1 MRRENEKG
9 RANPMA
15 MSAEERQQML
25 LTQPVEKIIPK
36 MALPTICSMLI
47 TSIYNMADTYFV
59 SQIGTAEATASGT
72 SASAAVGIV
81 FSVMAMIQALAFMF
95 GMGSGTNVSHLLG
108 MGKRKEAEVYSAVG
122 FFSAVAAGVLI
133 AVLGNVFN
141 EPLMRLLGATETAM
155 PYALDYA
162 RYIFLAAPFMMG
174 SLSMNNLLRFQG
186 LATYGMVGIISGG
199 LLNMLLDP
207 LLIFVFDMGIAGA
220 SIATAISQL
229 TSFVILLV
237 MCSTHA
243 DAITI
248 HPRNYRPTKQMY
260 AKILNNGLPSLG
272 RQGIMSVSTSLL
284 NNAAAVYGDP
294 AIAAFAIVSRC
305 LNFVNSTVV
314 GFGQGFQP
322 VCGFNYGA
330 RKYDRMHRAFSFSVK
345 VTTIVLLVLGA
356 AGFAFAEPVVTLF
369 RRSDP
374 EVIRIGTETFRIQI
388 LTVWAWGYYA
398 EQHVHA
404 GDWLRHPLDDSGG
417 GASGLVPDSDAAGA
431 AERVGAARAGS
442 LPAAGGCADA
452 CPRRLDDDEGHS
464 YAEGANGA
472 GNRVKP
478 LQIA

>member
-59 SQIGTAEATASGT
+59 SQIGTAEASASGT

-284 NNAAAVYGDP
+284 NNAAA
-294 AIAAFAIVSRC
+294 
-305 LNFVNSTVV
+305 
-314 GFGQGFQP
+314 
-322 VCGFNYGA
+322 
-330 RKYDRMHRAFSFSVK
+330 
-345 VTTIVLLVLGA
+345 
-356 AGFAFAEPVVTLF
+356 GFAFAEPVVTLF

-374 EVIRIGTETFRIQI
+374 EVIRIGTETFRVQI
-388 LTVWAWGYYA
+388 LTVWAWGFITLSNMYTQAIGYGIRSTILA
-398 EQHVHA
+398 
-404 GDWLRHPLDDSGG
+404 
-417 GASGLVPDSDAAGA
+417 
-431 AERVGAARAGS
+431 AARQGLFLIPTLLV
-442 LPAAGGCADA
+442 LPNVWGLRGLEVCQPLADVLTLA
-452 CPRRLDDDEGHS
+452 LAVWMMTKVIRAQKAQMAQET
-464 YAEGANGA
+464 A
-472 GNRVKP
+472 
-478 LQIA
+478 

>member
-207 LLIFVFDMGIAGA
+207 LLIFVFNMGIAGA

-294 AIAAFAIVSRC
+294 AIAAFATKGAINSFTKA
-305 LNFVNSTVV
+305 LAKELAPSSIQVNAIS
-314 GFGQGFQP
+314 
-322 VCGFNYGA
+322 CGIIDTKMNAHLTKEDINALCDEIPCG
-330 RKYDRMHRAFSFSVK
+330 
-345 VTTIVLLVLGA
+345 
-356 AGFAFAEPVVTLF
+356 
-369 RRSDP
+369 
-374 EVIRIGTETFRIQI
+374 RIGTPYDVAKAVFSLIKTSDYLTGQI
-388 LTVWAWGYYA
+388 ITLDGGWTV
-398 EQHVHA
+398 
-404 GDWLRHPLDDSGG
+404 
-417 GASGLVPDSDAAGA
+417 
-431 AERVGAARAGS
+431 
-442 LPAAGGCADA
+442 
-452 CPRRLDDDEGHS
+452 
-464 YAEGANGA
+464 
-472 GNRVKP
+472 
-478 LQIA
+478 

>member
-1 MRRENEKG
+1 MQTESETSIAQNARPLATQPLGRLMRRYAVPCMTSLVVAALYNMVDQVFIANAPDLGSVGNAATTVVFPLTVAALAIAVMLGDGCCAFVSLMLGAGKQEEAH
-9 RANPMA
+9 RAVGETVTVSVLAGLVLMA
-15 MSAEERQQML
+15 AYLLFPDTL
-25 LTQPVEKIIPK
+25 LTWFGGRVNAGTFEKAQEYFFWIALGVPLYVFGQAMNPVI
-36 MALPTICSMLI
+36 
-47 TSIYNMADTYFV
+47 
-59 SQIGTAEATASGT
+59 
-72 SASAAVGIV
+72 
-81 FSVMAMIQALAFMF
+81 
-95 GMGSGTNVSHLLG
+95 
-108 MGKRKEAEVYSAVG
+108 R
-122 FFSAVAAGVLI
+122 
-133 AVLGNVFN
+133 
-141 EPLMRLLGATETAM
+141 
-155 PYALDYA
+155 
-162 RYIFLAAPFMMG
+162 
-174 SLSMNNLLRFQG
+174 
-186 LATYGMVGIISGG
+186 SGG
-199 LLNMLLDP
+199 SPTFAMVATLAGAAANLVLDP
-207 LLIFVFDMGIAGA
+207 LLIFVFNMGIAGA

-388 LTVWAWGYYA
+388 LTVWAWGFITLSNMYTQAIGYGIRSTILA
-398 EQHVHA
+398 
-404 GDWLRHPLDDSGG
+404 
-417 GASGLVPDSDAAGA
+417 
-431 AERVGAARAGS
+431 AARQGLFLIPTLLV
-442 LPAAGGCADA
+442 LPNVWGLRGLEVCQPLADVLTLA
-452 CPRRLDDDEGHS
+452 LAVWMMTKVIRAQKAQMAQET
-464 YAEGANGA
+464 A
-472 GNRVKP
+472 
-478 LQIA
+478 

>member
-1 MRRENEKG
+1 
-9 RANPMA
+9 MA

-59 SQIGTAEATASGT
+59 SQIGTAEASASGT

-81 FSVMAMIQALAFMF
+81 FSAMAMIQALAFMF

-207 LLIFVFDMGIAGA
+207 LLI
-220 SIATAISQL
+220 L
-229 TSFVILLV
+229 
-237 MCSTHA
+237 CSTWALRAH
-243 DAITI
+243 
-248 HPRNYRPTKQMY
+248 RLR
-260 AKILNNGLPSLG
+260 
-272 RQGIMSVSTSLL
+272 RQ
-284 NNAAAVYGDP
+284 
-294 AIAAFAIVSRC
+294 
-305 LNFVNSTVV
+305 
-314 GFGQGFQP
+314 
-322 VCGFNYGA
+322 
-330 RKYDRMHRAFSFSVK
+330 
-345 VTTIVLLVLGA
+345 
-356 AGFAFAEPVVTLF
+356 F
-369 RRSDP
+369 RS
-374 EVIRIGTETFRIQI
+374 
-388 LTVWAWGYYA
+388 
-398 EQHVHA
+398 
-404 GDWLRHPLDDSGG
+404 
-417 GASGLVPDSDAAGA
+417 
-431 AERVGAARAGS
+431 
-442 LPAAGGCADA
+442 
-452 CPRRLDDDEGHS
+452 
-464 YAEGANGA
+464 
-472 GNRVKP
+472 
-478 LQIA
+478 

>member
-95 GMGSGTNVSHLLG
+95 GMGSGTNVSHL
-108 MGKRKEAEVYSAVG
+108 
-122 FFSAVAAGVLI
+122 
-133 AVLGNVFN
+133 LGNVFN

-260 AKILNNGLPSLG
+260 GKILNNGLPSLG

-345 VTTIVLLVLGA
+345 VTTIVLLVLGV
-356 AGFAFAEPVVTLF
+356 AGFAFAEPVVALF

-374 EVIRIGTETFRIQI
+374 EVIRIGTETFRVQI
-388 LTVWAWGYYA
+388 LTVWTWGFITLSNMYTQAIGYGIRSTILA
-398 EQHVHA
+398 
-404 GDWLRHPLDDSGG
+404 
-417 GASGLVPDSDAAGA
+417 
-431 AERVGAARAGS
+431 AARQGLFLIPTLLV
-442 LPAAGGCADA
+442 LPNVWGLRGLEVCQPLADVLTLA
-452 CPRRLDDDEGHS
+452 LAVWMMTKVIRTQKAQMAQET
-464 YAEGANGA
+464 A
-472 GNRVKP
+472 
-478 LQIA
+478 

>member
-199 LLNMLLDP
+199 VLNMLLDP
-207 LLIFVFDMGIAGA
+207 LLIFVFNMGIAG
-220 SIATAISQL
+220 
-229 TSFVILLV
+229 
-237 MCSTHA
+237 A

-388 LTVWAWGYYA
+388 LTVWAWGFITLSNMYTQAIGYGIRSTILA
-398 EQHVHA
+398 
-404 GDWLRHPLDDSGG
+404 
-417 GASGLVPDSDAAGA
+417 
-431 AERVGAARAGS
+431 AARQGLFLIPTLLV
-442 LPAAGGCADA
+442 LPNVWGLRGLEVCQPLADVLTLA
-452 CPRRLDDDEGHS
+452 LAVWMMTKVIRAQKAQMAQET
-464 YAEGANGA
+464 A
-472 GNRVKP
+472 
-478 LQIA
+478 

>member
-1 MRRENEKG
+1 MKAGFFPMLAVSGMRKNRQLYTPYLLACAGIVCVSYIVAFLGVSPVIRAMRGGTSTTMILQLGKGVMAVFSAIFLFYSHSFLIRRRKREFG
-9 RANPMA
+9 
-15 MSAEERQQML
+15 L
-25 LTQPVEKIIPK
+25 
-36 MALPTICSMLI
+36 
-47 TSIYNMADTYFV
+47 YNM
-59 SQIGTAEATASGT
+59 
-72 SASAAVGIV
+72 
-81 FSVMAMIQALAFMF
+81 
-95 GMGSGTNVSHLLG
+95 LG

-207 LLIFVFDMGIAGA
+207 LLIFVFNMGIAGA

-388 LTVWAWGYYA
+388 LTVWAWGFITLSNMYTQAIGYGIRSTILA
-398 EQHVHA
+398 
-404 GDWLRHPLDDSGG
+404 
-417 GASGLVPDSDAAGA
+417 
-431 AERVGAARAGS
+431 AARQGLFLIPTLLV
-442 LPAAGGCADA
+442 LPNVWGLRGLEVCQPLADVLTLA
-452 CPRRLDDDEGHS
+452 LAVWMMTKVIRAQKAQMAQET
-464 YAEGANGA
+464 A
-472 GNRVKP
+472 
-478 LQIA
+478 

>member
-59 SQIGTAEATASGT
+59 SQIGTAEASASGT

-237 MCSTHA
+237 MCGTHA

-330 RKYDRMHRAFSFSVK
+330 RKYDRMHRA
-345 VTTIVLLVLGA
+345 
-356 AGFAFAEPVVTLF
+356 VVTLF

-388 LTVWAWGYYA
+388 LTVWAWGFITLSNMYTQAIGYGIRSTILA
-398 EQHVHA
+398 
-404 GDWLRHPLDDSGG
+404 
-417 GASGLVPDSDAAGA
+417 
-431 AERVGAARAGS
+431 AARQGLFLIPTLLV
-442 LPAAGGCADA
+442 LPNVWGLRGLEVCQPLADVLTLALAAWMMTKVIRAQKA
-452 CPRRLDDDEGHS
+452 QMAQET
-464 YAEGANGA
+464 A
-472 GNRVKP
+472 
-478 LQIA
+478 

>member
-1 MRRENEKG
+1 
-9 RANPMA
+9 MA

-207 LLIFVFDMGIAGA
+207 LLIFVFNMGIAGA

-345 VTTIVLLVLGA
+345 VTTIVLLVLGSPIWLSLGIAAAAVILALYVSLWSVIVSLWAVFGSLAVCA
-356 AGFAFAEPVVTLF
+356 AGSVPMCLF
-369 RRSDP
+369 L
-374 EVIRIGTETFRIQI
+374 V
-388 LTVWAWGYYA
+388 
-398 EQHVHA
+398 A
-404 GDWLRHPLDDSGG
+404 GGS
-417 GASGLVPDSDAAGA
+417 GASGIVTLSAGIIC
-431 AERVGAARAGS
+431 AGLS
-442 LPAAGGCADA
+442 ILMFYACKETTGCILLLTKKFAVWLKN
-452 CPRRLDDDEGHS
+452 CFIKKEEL
-464 YAEGANGA
+464 
-472 GNRVKP
+472 
-478 LQIA
+478 

>member
-1 MRRENEKG
+1 MQTESETSIAQNARPLATQPLGRLMRRYAVPCMTSLVVAALYNMVDQVFIANAPDLGSVGNAATTVVFPLTVAALAIAVMLGDGCCAFVSLMLGAGKQEEAH
-9 RANPMA
+9 RAVGETVTVSVLAGLVLMA
-15 MSAEERQQML
+15 AYLLFPDTL
-25 LTQPVEKIIPK
+25 LTWFGGRVNAGTFEKAQEYFFWIALGVPLYVFGQAMNPVIRSDGS
-36 MALPTICSMLI
+36 PTFAM
-47 TSIYNMADTYFV
+47 V
-59 SQIGTAEATASGT
+59 ATLAG
-72 SASAAVGIV
+72 AA
-81 FSVMAMIQALAFMF
+81 A
-95 GMGSGTNVSHLLG
+95 
-108 MGKRKEAEVYSAVG
+108 
-122 FFSAVAAGVLI
+122 
-133 AVLGNVFN
+133 
-141 EPLMRLLGATETAM
+141 
-155 PYALDYA
+155 
-162 RYIFLAAPFMMG
+162 
-174 SLSMNNLLRFQG
+174 NL
-186 LATYGMVGIISGG
+186 V
-199 LLNMLLDP
+199 LDP

-388 LTVWAWGYYA
+388 LTVWAWGFITLSNMYTQAIGYGIRSTILA
-398 EQHVHA
+398 
-404 GDWLRHPLDDSGG
+404 
-417 GASGLVPDSDAAGA
+417 
-431 AERVGAARAGS
+431 AARQGLFLIPTLLV
-442 LPAAGGCADA
+442 LPNVWGLRGLEVCQPLADVLTLA
-452 CPRRLDDDEGHS
+452 LAVWMMTKVIRTQKAQMAQET
-464 YAEGANGA
+464 A
-472 GNRVKP
+472 
-478 LQIA
+478 

>member
-1 MRRENEKG
+1 
-9 RANPMA
+9 MA

-207 LLIFVFDMGIAGA
+207 LLIFVCHF
-220 SIATAISQL
+220 
-229 TSFVILLV
+229 
-237 MCSTHA
+237 
-243 DAITI
+243 
-248 HPRNYRPTKQMY
+248 
-260 AKILNNGLPSLG
+260 GL
-272 RQGIMSVSTSLL
+272 
-284 NNAAAVYGDP
+284 
-294 AIAAFAIVSRC
+294 
-305 LNFVNSTVV
+305 
-314 GFGQGFQP
+314 
-322 VCGFNYGA
+322 
-330 RKYDRMHRAFSFSVK
+330 
-345 VTTIVLLVLGA
+345 
-356 AGFAFAEPVVTLF
+356 
-369 RRSDP
+369 
-374 EVIRIGTETFRIQI
+374 
-388 LTVWAWGYYA
+388 
-398 EQHVHA
+398 
-404 GDWLRHPLDDSGG
+404 
-417 GASGLVPDSDAAGA
+417 AGA
-431 AERVGAARAGS
+431 AIATVAGQALTAGLSIWYLTRMKQIHLQKDSFRPRAHLLGKCAKLGMTSFLAQISLVAAMAATNTMLRICSAQDAVFSQEEFSAIPMAVFGIVMKVFQIVISCAIGLAAGCIPVAGYNMGAGRYDRVKGLLTRLLAAEAVVGLIALLVVELLPDQVMLLFGAQNESIHYTLFARRCFRVYLSMIVLACINKGTFIFLQS
-442 LPAAGGCADA
+442 LGKAAASTLLSMAREIVFGVGLVLLLPQFFQLDGVIYSMPAADVLTAILSAVVLVRTYRSLGT
-452 CPRRLDDDEGHS
+452 
-464 YAEGANGA
+464 
-472 GNRVKP
+472 VK
-478 LQIA
+478 

>member
-1 MRRENEKG
+1 MQTESETSIAQNARPLATQPLGRLMRRYAVPCMTSLVVAALYNMVDQVFIANAPDLGSVGNAATTVVFPLTVAALAIAVMLGDGCCAFVSLMLGAGKQEEAH
-9 RANPMA
+9 RAVGGTVTVSVLAGLILMA
-15 MSAEERQQML
+15 VYLLLPDTL
-25 LTQPVEKIIPK
+25 LTWFGGRVNAGTFEKAQEYFFWIALGVPLYVFGQAMNPVIRSDGS
-36 MALPTICSMLI
+36 PTFAM
-47 TSIYNMADTYFV
+47 V
-59 SQIGTAEATASGT
+59 ATLAG
-72 SASAAVGIV
+72 AA
-81 FSVMAMIQALAFMF
+81 A
-95 GMGSGTNVSHLLG
+95 
-108 MGKRKEAEVYSAVG
+108 
-122 FFSAVAAGVLI
+122 
-133 AVLGNVFN
+133 
-141 EPLMRLLGATETAM
+141 
-155 PYALDYA
+155 
-162 RYIFLAAPFMMG
+162 
-174 SLSMNNLLRFQG
+174 NL
-186 LATYGMVGIISGG
+186 V
-199 LLNMLLDP
+199 LDP

-260 AKILNNGLPSLG
+260 GKILNNGLPSLG

-388 LTVWAWGYYA
+388 LTVWAWGFITLSNMYTQAIGYGIRSTILA
-398 EQHVHA
+398 
-404 GDWLRHPLDDSGG
+404 
-417 GASGLVPDSDAAGA
+417 
-431 AERVGAARAGS
+431 AARQGLFLIPTLLV
-442 LPAAGGCADA
+442 LPNVWGLRGLEVCQPLADVLTLA
-452 CPRRLDDDEGHS
+452 LAVWMMTKVIRAQKAQMAQET
-464 YAEGANGA
+464 A
-472 GNRVKP
+472 
-478 LQIA
+478 

>member
-59 SQIGTAEATASGT
+59 SQIGTAEASASGT

-356 AGFAFAEPVVTLF
+356 AGFAF
-369 RRSDP
+369 
-374 EVIRIGTETFRIQI
+374 QI
-388 LTVWAWGYYA
+388 LTVWAWGFITLSNMYTQAIGYGIRSTILA
-398 EQHVHA
+398 
-404 GDWLRHPLDDSGG
+404 
-417 GASGLVPDSDAAGA
+417 
-431 AERVGAARAGS
+431 AARQGLFLIPTLLV
-442 LPAAGGCADA
+442 LPNVWGLRGLEVCQPLADVLTLA
-452 CPRRLDDDEGHS
+452 LAVWMMTKVIRAQKAQMAQET
-464 YAEGANGA
+464 A
-472 GNRVKP
+472 
-478 LQIA
+478 

>member
-1 MRRENEKG
+1 
-9 RANPMA
+9 MA

-248 HPRNYRPTKQMY
+248 HPRNYRPTRQMY

-322 VCGFNYGA
+322 VASFNYQA
-330 RKYDRMHRAFSFSVK
+330 RKYDRVKKGLVFTMCFGLVFIGSFSVISMICAEGIIGIFQK
-345 VTTIVLLVLGA
+345 SEAVIAIGSTALRYTAIGMLFFPFSVPVNMLYQSIQQPTISSVLSLIRSGAVTIPMLLIGVPLLGLP
-356 AGFAFAEPVVTLF
+356 G
-369 RRSDP
+369 
-374 EVIRIGTETFRIQI
+374 IQI
-388 LTVWAWGYYA
+388 A
-398 EQHVHA
+398 Q
-404 GDWLRHPLDDSGG
+404 
-417 GASGLVPDSDAAGA
+417 
-431 AERVGAARAGS
+431 
-442 LPAAGGCADA
+442 PAADVIAGLLSI
-452 CPRRLDDDEGHS
+452 PFIIRFLKETP
-464 YAEGANGA
+464 AE
-472 GNRVKP
+472 
-478 LQIA
+478 

>member
-1 MRRENEKG
+1 MV
-9 RANPMA
+9 
-15 MSAEERQQML
+15 AEEENRQRTGAGVGANDWADIRHQNARNAGDFRLDDVRQRVRLILAIAMADENHLPFRVDDML
-25 LTQPVEKIIPK
+25 L
-36 MALPTICSMLI
+36 
-47 TSIYNMADTYFV
+47 D
-59 SQIGTAEATASGT
+59 
-72 SASAAVGIV
+72 AVGKDTD
-81 FSVMAMIQALAFMF
+81 AAAA
-95 GMGSGTNVSHLLG
+95 TRHLLHNCQ
-108 MGKRKEAEVYSAVG
+108 MTFLINVHNRLDTHKRTDNRAG
-122 FFSAVAAGVLI
+122 CRQAAAAIEEHQVIDG
-133 AVLGNVFN
+133 
-141 EPLMRLLGATETAM
+141 EPV
-155 PYALDYA
+155 
-162 RYIFLAAPFMMG
+162 
-174 SLSMNNLLRFQG
+174 NQ
-186 LATYGMVGIISGG
+186 V
-199 LLNMLLDP
+199 LNMLLDP

-248 HPRNYRPTKQMY
+248 HPRNYRPTRQMY

-388 LTVWAWGYYA
+388 LTVWAWGFITLSNMYTQAIGYGIRSTILA
-398 EQHVHA
+398 
-404 GDWLRHPLDDSGG
+404 
-417 GASGLVPDSDAAGA
+417 
-431 AERVGAARAGS
+431 AARQGLFLIPTLLV
-442 LPAAGGCADA
+442 LPNVWGLRGLEVCQPLADVLTLA
-452 CPRRLDDDEGHS
+452 LAVWMMTKVIRTQKAQMAQET
-464 YAEGANGA
+464 A
-472 GNRVKP
+472 
-478 LQIA
+478 